1 MTSGDEKDRVV
12 GETFFALSSVTT
24 KNLIVNLEA
33 KVAPLWLSTL
43 AIRSLK
49 RSDNHEGD
57 SQRSEREEG
66 GLSLFTFAFM
76 VTNFTPA
83 KAKAHLA
90 NRPDLEPCRGMKS
103 SESGTPDAIPSFTNS
118 DPSSW
123 IQEAGHQGARA
134 LAPAL
139 GVPRRNHLHPKCP
152 SVPPGHLGHQV
163 TNDRGPQA

>member
-1 MTSGDEKDRVV
+1 MTFVLSGAP
-12 GETFFALSSVTT
+12 GLSRNLMVISGGNRLSV
-24 KNLIVNLEA
+24 A
-33 KVAPLWLSTL
+33 
-43 AIRSLK
+43 RS
-49 RSDNHEGD
+49 SDNHEGD

-66 GLSLFTFAFM
+66 GLSLFTFVFM

-90 NRPDLEPCRGMKS
+90 NRSDLESYRGMES
-103 SESGTPDAIPSFTNS
+103 SESGAPDAVPSLTNT

-123 IQEAGHQGARA
+123 IHEAGHQGARA

-152 SVPPGHLGHQV
+152 SVPPGHLGQKKSRPGGSSCQWPYLRV
-163 TNDRGPQA
+163 PAYLL

>member
-1 MTSGDEKDRVV
+1 MLGLHTLVWSSASEVSISGRGSLFCRAPGLSRHRIVKSGGNRQSEEKS
-12 GETFFALSSVTT
+12 F
-24 KNLIVNLEA
+24 
-33 KVAPLWLSTL
+33 
-43 AIRSLK
+43 
-49 RSDNHEGD
+49 DNHEGD

-66 GLSLFTFAFM
+66 RLSLFTFAFI

-103 SESGTPDAIPSFTNS
+103 SESGTPGAIPSFTNS

-134 LAPAL
+134 PAPAL
-139 GVPRRNHLHPKCP
+139 GVPRSSHLHTECS
-152 SVPPGHLGHQV
+152 SVPPCHLGHQV
-163 TNDRGPQA
+163 TQ